1 MTNHRLERARRL
13 QEDLVEF
20 QEELTKSHI
29 GYGKGFKRVRHTA
42 ISSLRKEIQALLGC
56 DDLAQRV
63 EVNQLIKSLEHEGSV
78 HVQIWG
84 RDCDMVE
91 SERVTKIPA
100 GFYHYRKLYDREY
113 NNAEGPCSVCL
124 ISKEDADDI
133 GDGFY
138 RDHIA
143 EAFDNGNATS
153 VCL

>member
-42 ISSLRKEIQALLGC
+42 ISSLRKEIQALLGR

-63 EVNQLIKSLEHEGSV
+63 EGNQLIKSLEHEGSV

-113 NNAEGPCSVCL
+113 NNAEGPCSVRL

>member
-1 MTNHRLERARRL
+1 MNNRRLERARML
-13 QEDLVEF
+13 QEDLIEF
-20 QEELTKSHI
+20 RGNLIKARMD
-29 GYGKGFKRVRHTA
+29 YGKDFKQVRQTA
-42 ISSLRKEIQALLGC
+42 ISSLRKEIQAVLGR

-63 EVNQLIKSLEHEGSV
+63 EVNQLIKSLEHDGSV
-78 HVQIWG
+78 YVQIWG

-100 GFYHYRKLYDREY
+100 GFYHY
-113 NNAEGPCSVCL
+113 AEGPGSVCL
-124 ISKEDADDI
+124 ISKEDAEDI

>member
-1 MTNHRLERARRL
+1 MNNRRLERARML
-13 QEDLVEF
+13 QEDLIEF
-20 QEELTKSHI
+20 QGKLIKAHMD
-29 GYGKGFKRVRHTA
+29 YGKGFKQVRQTA
-42 ISSLRKEIQALLGC
+42 ISSLRKEIQAVLGR
-56 DDLAQRV
+56 DDFAQRV
-63 EVNQLIKSLEHEGSV
+63 EINQLIKSLEHDGSV
-78 HVQIWG
+78 YVQIWG

>member
-1 MTNHRLERARRL
+1 ML
-13 QEDLVEF
+13 QEDLIEF
-20 QEELTKSHI
+20 QGKLIKAHMD
-29 GYGKGFKRVRHTA
+29 YGKGFKQVRQTA
-42 ISSLRKEIQALLGC
+42 ISSLRKEIQAVLGR

-63 EVNQLIKSLEHEGSV
+63 EINQLIKSLEHDGSV
-78 HVQIWG
+78 YVQIWG

-100 GFYHYRKLYDREY
+100 GFYHYRKIYDREY

>member
-1 MTNHRLERARRL
+1 ML
-13 QEDLVEF
+13 QEDLNEF
-20 QEELTKSHI
+20 QVELIKARMD
-29 GYGKGFKRVRHTA
+29 YGKGFKRVRKTA
-42 ISSLRKEIQALLGC
+42 ISSLRQEIQALLGR

-63 EVNQLIKSLEHEGSV
+63 EVNQLIKSLEHDGSV
-78 HVQIWG
+78 YVQIWG

-91 SERVTKIPA
+91 SKRVTKIPA
-100 GFYHYRKLYDREY
+100 GFYHYRKLYNREY
-113 NNAEGPCSVCL
+113 DNAEGPCSVCL
-124 ISKEDADDI
+124 ISKEDAEDI

>member
-1 MTNHRLERARRL
+1 MTNRRLEQARML
-13 QEDLVEF
+13 QEDLNEF
-20 QEELTKSHI
+20 QVKLIKARMD
-29 GYGKGFKRVRHTA
+29 YGKGFKRVRKTA
-42 ISSLRKEIQALLGC
+42 ISSLRQEIQALLGR

-63 EVNQLIKSLEHEGSV
+63 EVNQLIKSLEHDGSV
-78 HVQIWG
+78 YVQIWG

-100 GFYHYRKLYDREY
+100 GFYHYRKLYYREY

-124 ISKEDADDI
+124 ISKEDAEDI

>member
-1 MTNHRLERARRL
+1 MNNRRLERARML
-13 QEDLVEF
+13 QEDLIEF
-20 QEELTKSHI
+20 QGKLIKAHMD
-29 GYGKGFKRVRHTA
+29 YGKGFKQVRQTA
-42 ISSLRKEIQALLGC
+42 ISSLRKEIQAVLGR

-63 EVNQLIKSLEHEGSV
+63 EVNQLIKSLEHDGSV
-78 HVQIWG
+78 YVQIWG

>member
-1 MTNHRLERARRL
+1 MTNRRLERARML
-13 QEDLVEF
+13 QEDLIEF
-20 QEELTKSHI
+20 QGKLIKAHMD
-29 GYGKGFKRVRHTA
+29 YGKGFKQVRQTA
-42 ISSLRKEIQALLGC
+42 ISSLRKEIQALLGR

-63 EVNQLIKSLEHEGSV
+63 EVNQLIKSLEHDGSV
-78 HVQIWG
+78 YVQIWG

-124 ISKEDADDI
+124 ISKEDAEDI

>member
-1 MTNHRLERARRL
+1 MTNRRLERARML
-13 QEDLVEF
+13 QEDLNEF
-20 QEELTKSHI
+20 QGKLIKARMD
-29 GYGKGFKRVRHTA
+29 YGKGFKRVRKTA
-42 ISSLRKEIQALLGC
+42 ISSLRKEIQALLGR

-63 EVNQLIKSLEHEGSV
+63 EVNQLIKSLEHDGSV
-78 HVQIWG
+78 YVQIWG

-100 GFYHYRKLYDREY
+100 GFYHYRKLYNREY
-113 NNAEGPCSVCL
+113 DNAEGPCSVCL

>member
-1 MTNHRLERARRL
+1 MNNRRLERARML
-13 QEDLVEF
+13 QEDLIEF
-20 QEELTKSHI
+20 QGKLIKAHMD
-29 GYGKGFKRVRHTA
+29 YGKGFKQVRQTA
-42 ISSLRKEIQALLGC
+42 ISSLRKEIQAVLGR

-63 EVNQLIKSLEHEGSV
+63 EINQLIKSLEHDGSV
-78 HVQIWG
+78 YVQIWG

-113 NNAEGPCSVCL
+113 DNAEGPCSVCL
-124 ISKEDADDI
+124 ISKEDAEDI

>member
-13 QEDLVEF
+13 QEDLIEF

-42 ISSLRKEIQALLGC
+42 ISSLRKEIQALLGR

-91 SERVTKIPA
+91 SERVTRIPA

>member
-1 MTNHRLERARRL
+1 MTNYRLERARRL
-13 QEDLVEF
+13 QEDLIEF
-20 QEELTKSHI
+20 QEALTKSHI

-42 ISSLRKEIQALLGC
+42 ISSLRKEIQALLGR
-56 DDLAQRV
+56 DDLEQRV
-63 EVNQLIKSLEHEGSV
+63 EVNQLIKSLEHDGSV
-78 HVQIWG
+78 YVQIWG

-91 SERVTKIPA
+91 SVRVTKIPA

-113 NNAEGPCSVCL
+113 DNAEGPCSVCL
-124 ISKEDADDI
+124 ISKEDAEDI

>member
-1 MTNHRLERARRL
+1 MNNRRLERARML
-13 QEDLVEF
+13 QEDLIEF
-20 QEELTKSHI
+20 QGKLIKAHMD
-29 GYGKGFKRVRHTA
+29 YGKGFKQVRQTA
-42 ISSLRKEIQALLGC
+42 ISSLRKEIQAVLGR

-63 EVNQLIKSLEHEGSV
+63 EINQLIKSLEHDGSV
-78 HVQIWG
+78 YVQIWG

>member
-1 MTNHRLERARRL
+1 ML
-13 QEDLVEF
+13 QEDLNEF
-20 QEELTKSHI
+20 QGKLIKARMD
-29 GYGKGFKRVRHTA
+29 YGKGFKRVRQTA
-42 ISSLRKEIQALLGC
+42 ISSLRKEIQALLGR

-63 EVNQLIKSLEHEGSV
+63 EVNQLIKSLEHDGSV
-78 HVQIWG
+78 YVQIWG

-100 GFYHYRKLYDREY
+100 GFYHYRKLYNREY
-113 NNAEGPCSVCL
+113 DNAEGPCSVCL